1 MTFHNPYS
9 LENAE
14 PCALPE
20 IDGGP
25 WSALQHLPTRL
36 SIGTGIAIDPT
47 AKRADAVIYETET
60 EDHEHRV
67 KIGSQTLNLPLAA
80 EVDIQVNK
88 DGSGAVTVVI
98 PADSVRVIP
107 AGKRVVAHRKRD
119 RERQETKPEE
129 GKSDAE

>member
-1 MTFHNPYS
+1 MPIHTPRF
-9 LENAE
+9 LEDDDSDMQRILHKGVWDA
-14 PCALPE
+14 
-20 IDGGP
+20 
-25 WSALQHLPTRL
+25 L
-36 SIGTGIAIDPT
+36 SISPSRPGNEKGRAIDPT

-88 DGSGAVTVVI
+88 DGSGAVTVII

-119 RERQETKPEE
+119 RERQGTKPEE
-129 GKSDAE
+129 GKPDVE